1 MKQLIFIT
9 IAVILTIDYTYAQKP
24 NADPKVNRQQILLTV
39 QGFLQWYKNNHQDID
54 TTRLIK
60 GGPPDST
67 TRPSIDW
74 NGVERYLSK
83 LNNSGL
89 VTPAYLNTQ
98 REYFKAID
106 KELEGFKPS
115 SELTKI
121 NGMDGD
127 LILHIFEPEAIFESV
142 SKGKIHQIA
151 IIYRKAIISY
161 QLSPYICLLFTLTY
175 DTKWQIDSIG
185 YDNSH
190 KDSLGAM

>member
-1 MKQLIFIT
+1 MKKLIFIT

-24 NADPKVNRQQILLTV
+24 STTLQVNKQQILATV
-39 QGFLQWYKNNHQDID
+39 RGFLKWYKANHQDID

-74 NGVERYLSK
+74 IGVERYLSK
-83 LNNSGL
+83 LDNSGL
-89 VTPAYLNTQ
+89 VTPAYLNTH

-127 LILHIFEPEAIFESV
+127 LILQTFEPEAIFENL

-161 QLSPYICLLFTLTY
+161 QLSPHICLLFTLTY
-175 DTKWQIDSIG
+175 NTKWQIDSIG